1 MKYLIVAGIVL
12 TLLLLSLVIGKKN
25 KQDPDKFLIL
35 YLCFA
40 TLKQAYFYLETIS
53 FFQHSS
59 FMLLGKGIYLLN
71 APLFFLY
78 VYSLLTS
85 KKRTLQLYTM
95 LFLPFIA
102 YVIHF
107 FFYYIR
113 VFDQA
118 ILSIEAGLLTINGT
132 VSISWLLFVIL
143 FLLIEPVYLTWFY
156 ILLKKYKKGLL
167 ASVSNIDHM
176 QLRWLHTLFYLWLI
190 ITVVFIPIGIL
201 SVGIAWIP
209 TGALELMM
217 QAASVVFF
225 FILGYYGLK
234 QTTIFTDPKSG
245 DVPPKELKNSRY
257 SRSGLSAEQAKQ
269 YHTELLALMEKEK
282 PYLNGELK
290 AADLA
295 QLLNISV
302 NNLSQVLSQV
312 QQQNFFDFVNSYRV
326 KDVIS
331 KMEDPKNSHLTLLA
345 MALDSGFNS
354 KTSFNTVFKK
364 ATHQTPSD
372 YYKAIKNKAQKNP

>member
-12 TLLLLSLVIGKKN
+12 TLLLLSLVLGKKN
-25 KQDPDKFLIL
+25 KQAPDKFLIL

-40 TLKQAYFYLETIS
+40 TFKQAYFYLETIS
-53 FFQHSS
+53 FFQYSS

-85 KKRTLQLYTM
+85 KRRTIKLYAV

-102 YVIHF
+102 YVVHF
-107 FFYYIR
+107 FFYYLW
-113 VFDQA
+113 VFDKA
-118 ILSIEAGLLTINGT
+118 TLSIEAGLLTINGT

-190 ITVVFIPIGIL
+190 ITVVFIPISIL

-209 TGALELMM
+209 SEVVQLMI
-217 QAASVVFF
+217 QAASVIFF
-225 FILGYYGLK
+225 FTLGYYGLK
-234 QTTIFTDPKSG
+234 QTSIFTDPKSD
-245 DVPPKELKNSRY
+245 DVPSKEKNNRY
-257 SRSGLSAEQAKQ
+257 ERSGLSAEQAKI
-269 YHTELLALMEKEK
+269 YHAELLALMENEK

-290 AADLA
+290 AAGLA

-302 NNLSQVLSQV
+302 NNLSQVLNQV

-326 KDVIS
+326 KDVIG
-331 KMEDPKNSHLTLLA
+331 KMEDPRNNHLTLLA

-364 ATHQTPSD
+364 ATYQTPSD
-372 YYKAIKNKAQKNP
+372 YYKTIKSKALKNP